1 MKRYLLL
8 FLCTI
13 TIGMSSCKKE
23 TLITEPINRTIL
35 FDIFPV
41 DWTTTDGG
49 LTYFKRL
56 NVPQNTP
63 SFNQSGHIVV
73 AMSFED
79 VNEYEGLPQ
88 VYNGLSYQFVSG
100 VGYVTIIISSPNANT
115 PISKPTFESTAK
127 VTLID
132 ADLIN

>member
-1 MKRYLLL
+1 MKKYLLL
-8 FLCTI
+8 LFCTVAVSL
-13 TIGMSSCKKE
+13 SSCKKE

-35 FDIFPV
+35 FDIFQNE
-41 DWTTTDGG
+41 WTTTDGG

-56 NVPQNTP
+56 SVPENTA

-100 VGYVTIIISSPNANT
+100 QGYVTIIISSPNSGT
-115 PISKPTFESTAK
+115 PINRPNFDATAK

-132 ADLIN
+132 AVLLN